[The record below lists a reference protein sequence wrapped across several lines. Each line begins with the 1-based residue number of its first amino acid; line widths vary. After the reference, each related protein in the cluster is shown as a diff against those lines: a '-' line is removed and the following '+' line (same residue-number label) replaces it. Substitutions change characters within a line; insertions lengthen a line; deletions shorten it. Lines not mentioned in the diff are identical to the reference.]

1 MNGPDG
7 KPMGDVGKMVEVW
20 KKQPNQQWKCVA
32 DIFNSDL
39 PMPTTAEKK

>member
-1 MNGPDG
+1 
-7 KPMGDVGKMVEVW
+7 MGDVGKMVEVW